1 MPPRRR
7 VWLLTS
13 PCLAAAAVPAWER
26 VSTDLHLPG
35 TTGFRRLN
43 LAMVLA
49 GLAAFGI
56 LYATQPVLPR
66 IGATYDVGPSR
77 ASLTV
82 SATTGALA
90 LAVLPM
96 AALAV
101 RIGRVRAMRGGLLL
115 AVAADRTRRGGADVP
130 GAGRAAGG
138 DRRGA
143 GRGGGRRDGARRRG
157 GGAAWPR
164 LRDGPLRGRQLPGRG
179 RRPGPL
185 LAGRRQHLVALGCG
199 RGRGRGTARDRGVLV
214 AAARARGRPRARG
227 AGRRRRRVRGPAPSA
242 RPCWRC
248 CSCRSR

>member
-1 MPPRRR
+1 
-7 VWLLTS
+7 V
-13 PCLAAAAVPAWER
+13 ER

-66 IGATYDVGPSR
+66 IGATYGVGPSR

-101 RIGRVRAMRGGLLL
+101 RIGRVRVMRGGLLL
-115 AVAADRTRRGGADVP
+115 AVVLTALAAAAPTFPVLVGL
-130 GAGRAAGG
+130 RAATGVVLAAVVAVAMGHVGAEVEPRGLGSAMGLYVAGNSLGG
-138 DRRGA
+138 V
-143 GRGGGRRDGARRRG
+143 GGRV
-157 GGAAWPR
+157 
-164 LRDGPLRGRQLPGRG
+164 LSS
-179 RRPGPL
+179 
-185 LAGRRQHLVALGCG
+185 LVAD
-199 RGRGRGTARDRGVLV
+199 GT
-214 AAARARGRPRARG
+214 
-227 AGRRRRRVRGPAPSA
+227 S
-242 RPCWRC
+242 W
-248 CSCRSR
+248 